1 MFIPALDLI
10 FTKQVVHAAARA
22 LPWCVGTSRSGVG
35 HLELSAWLGAECS
48 HSKCLSKFGI
58 VPTQMLY
65 VPYEASRIIP
75 KPVGVVPCGNPE
87 GLDCVPAQGTRRLPP
102 DPRENLRLPVSRGAM
117 RFQELSLACQGN
129 FPRNPL
135 PHLLFY
141 RSRMNVW
148 VCESAGDVT
157 IVTNGINTA
166 ALIREIQ
173 HCRSQKEIGEKELS
187 GCAAWPKARVI
198 GGGERGGR
206 WVQVHISGGLKSL
219 LHFD

>member
-1 MFIPALDLI
+1 MFIPALVLI
-10 FTKQVVHAAARA
+10 FIKQVVHAAARA
-22 LPWCVGTSRSGVG
+22 LLWCVGTSRSGVG

-48 HSKCLSKFGI
+48 HLKRLSQFGT
-58 VPTQMLY
+58 VPTQLVY
-65 VPYEASRIIP
+65 IPYEASRIVP

-87 GLDCVPAQGTRRLPP
+87 GWDSVPAPGAWRLPP
-102 DPRENLRLPVSRGAM
+102 DPRENLRLPVSHGAM
-117 RFQELSLACQGN
+117 RFQELSLAYQGN

-141 RSRMNVW
+141 SSRMNLW

-157 IVTNGINTA
+157 IGTNGINTA

-187 GCAAWPKARVI
+187 GRAVWPKARMI

-206 WVQVHISGGLKSL
+206 RVQVHISGGLKSL